1 LTYGQAR
8 FRRRCHDAEPWKPN
22 SPPPSVCNV
31 EEHLGDEGAISTSV
45 ADNGQHCC
53 HVSRGVVAAPAAGR
67 VQIRSILPVSDTRE
81 WLRHRPAGFNNHFV
95 PRPGVSLQAAA
106 VRGSPAI
113 WALGEERIIL
123 ASANELSPRSVS
135 HFSDQGTSP
144 LSLACRAC
152 ERLGGLRSLANT
164 SYRLRFPSFGRMLTN
179 QTGVAGSDKRPR
191 SKARHDSTDLPSRG
205 SLPALRH

>member
-1 LTYGQAR
+1 MGNTAAMYLGGWWQRPRRDASRFARSCPFLTPG
-8 FRRRCHDAEPWKPN
+8 
-22 SPPPSVCNV
+22 S
-31 EEHLGDEGAISTSV
+31 G
-45 ADNGQHCC
+45 
-53 HVSRGVVAAPAAGR
+53 
-67 VQIRSILPVSDTRE
+67 SDTVPPASTTTSSLDQGFHSRQQLFGA
-81 WLRHRPAGFNNHFV
+81 LRRF
-95 PRPGVSLQAAA
+95 
-106 VRGSPAI
+106 

-135 HFSDQGTSP
+135 HFSDQGTSR
-144 LSLACRAC
+144 LSLACRAR